1 MKAILEF
8 DLNDTFEVNA
18 FRRANSAT
26 NAYLV
31 MFDLNEKLRS
41 LYKYENKENI
51 KISEVREMLVDLQT
65 EYNINMNDL
74 E

>member
-8 DLNDTFEVNA
+8 DLNDPFEKNA
-18 FRRANSAT
+18 FLRANSAT